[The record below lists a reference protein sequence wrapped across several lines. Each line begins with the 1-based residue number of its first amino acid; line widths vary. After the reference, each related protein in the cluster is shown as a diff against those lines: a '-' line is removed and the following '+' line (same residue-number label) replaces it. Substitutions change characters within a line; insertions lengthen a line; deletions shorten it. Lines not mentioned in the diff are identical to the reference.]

1 MKLLNIALIS
11 ALLLSSLWGYL
22 PSSIERYISKTNIP
36 YSSISILIGETKSG
50 RIIANYNS
58 DRLRR
63 PASVIKLL
71 TTYSALLELGKNFR
85 WPTRFFISGYI
96 TRGVLYGDLVVK
108 AYGDPTLSC
117 QDIPNIIARL
127 KRLGIKK
134 ITGNIVIDRSFFKVD
149 NRISSGFDNRKYSEY
164 NAMPDTMM
172 FDDHLCR
179 IDIETHSG
187 KAVVKKSIPD
197 KSYSVINNI
206 KVTSKSCRGRYSW
219 PRVSIKEKEGVPVVF
234 LSGTLSSRCSTRRI
248 KSLISHPYYAFYFA
262 LIDGMHYGDIEFNG
276 KMKLA
281 KVPKFARPLMTHYSK
296 PLIKI
301 IAKTNKKSNNLYARH
316 IFLLVGAKVYGAP
329 ATLQKSRSA
338 VNSILKKRGIIREKI
353 IIDNGCG
360 LSRKARLN
368 AKTLYRLLQDAYHT
382 YAWDWL
388 GALSIAGV
396 DGTIRKRFRRS
407 IVKRHAWMKT
417 GTLKDA
423 KNIAGYVKGRSG
435 KLYTVVILYN
445 GVEKWKGKMLQ
456 DQIITWLVRKK

>member
-1 MKLLNIALIS
+1 MKLLSITLIS
-11 ALLLSSLWGYL
+11 TILLSNLWGYL
-22 PSSIERYISKTNIP
+22 PSSIERYISKTNVP
-36 YSSISILIGETKSG
+36 YSSISILIRDLKSG
-50 RIIANYNS
+50 RVIASYNS

-71 TTYSALLELGKNFR
+71 TTYSALLELGKNFK
-85 WPTRFFISGYI
+85 WPTRFFIDGYI
-96 TRGVLYGDLVVK
+96 TSGVLYGDLIIK

-127 KRLGIKK
+127 KRLGIRR
-134 ITGNIVIDRSFFKVD
+134 ITGNIVIDRSFFKVGD
-149 NRISSGFDNRKYSEY
+149 KISSGFDNRKYSEY
-164 NAMPDTMM
+164 NAMPDAMM

-179 IDIETHSG
+179 VDIETRSG
-187 KAVVKKSIPD
+187 KAIVKKSIPD

-206 KVTSKSCRGRYSW
+206 KVTSKACRGRYSW
-219 PRVSIKEKEGVPVVF
+219 PRVSIKERDGLPTIF
-234 LSGTLSSRCSTRRI
+234 LSGTLSSRCSKRRI
-248 KSLISHPYYAFYFA
+248 KSLISHSYYAFYFA
-262 LIDGMHYGDIEFNG
+262 LIDGMHYGGIEFNG

-281 KVPKFARPLMTHYSK
+281 KVPKHARPLMTHYSK

-329 ATLQKSRSA
+329 ATLYKGRRA
-338 VNSILKKRGIIREKI
+338 IKWILKKKGILREKI

-360 LSRKARLN
+360 LSREARLS
-368 AKTLYRLLQDAYHT
+368 AKVLDRLLRDAFKRYG
-382 YAWDWL
+382 WDWL
-388 GALSIAGV
+388 NALSIAGV

-435 KLYTVVILYN
+435 RLYSVVILYN